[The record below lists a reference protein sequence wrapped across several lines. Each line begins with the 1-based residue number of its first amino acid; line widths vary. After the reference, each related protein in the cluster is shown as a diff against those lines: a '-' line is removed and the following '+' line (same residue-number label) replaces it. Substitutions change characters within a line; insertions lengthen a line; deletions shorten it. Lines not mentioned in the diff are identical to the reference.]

1 VTRFSAT
8 RTTPSF
14 VLTPMAVDPSW
25 RQGTRGLERAGRRWR
40 RAREGGGRGRD
51 QGRDARPRPGRAGD
65 GGRPVSDAE
74 SSRRCRAASRRARG
88 GGQERCR
95 ARAAPIARRRRPR
108 PPANRRHP
116 PPTTYLD
123 RLDRVFDLEEAA
135 FGGKGVDAAVVLGA
149 REKHGVRAVGAAED
163 RAVLQGCGRVSAARG
178 SGCVSRE
185 RPRNCATTRLA
196 RHSHRSPA
204 RPPPGAIAPGLVGPP
219 RPPARA
225 PAGGRRTVRRTWRW
239 CASRARTRAPS
250 PGLAGVAGGCRQTAV
265 GGGASGRARFPAPT
279 RRAPPHQPHKSP
291 CPPRVAALPPA
302 LAAPPSSLNASVAAR
317 RALSA
322 ARARNVSAPPKL
334 PTRAAKAAPRAAL
347 APGAARARR
356 AASARTRAEAVLGR
370 AKGNKSA
377 CARRL
382 PAAAAPPAL
391 QRTIITQ

>member
-1 VTRFSAT
+1 MTRFSAT

-51 QGRDARPRPGRAGD
+51 RGRDARPRPGRAGD
-65 GGRPVSDAE
+65 GGRPVSDAK

-135 FGGKGVDAAVVLGA
+135 FGGKCVDAAVVLGA
-149 REKHGVRAVGAAED
+149 REKHGVRAVGGGEG

-178 SGCVSRE
+178 GGVSAE
-185 RPRNCATTRLA
+185 RPRNCATARLA
-196 RHSHRSPA
+196 RHSHRSPV

-219 RPPARA
+219 RPSARA
-225 PAGGRRTVRRTWRW
+225 PAGGRRTVRRTWRGR
-239 CASRARTRAPS
+239 ASRARTRAPS
-250 PGLAGVAGGCRQTAV
+250 PGLAGVAGRCRQTAV
-265 GGGASGRARFPAPT
+265 GGGAGGRARFPAPT
-279 RRAPPHQPHKSP
+279 RRAPT
-291 CPPRVAALPPA
+291 PPA
-302 LAAPPSSLNASVAAR
+302 TQITMPSACGCTPACACGASKLAECQCCCAACAER
-317 RALSA
+317 CSCE
-322 ARARNVSAPPKL
+322 KCEC
-334 PTRAAKAAPRAAL
+334 AAKAADSCCEG
-347 APGAARARR
+347 GAACCTGAGGC
-356 AASARTRAEAVLGR
+356 ACPTGCKC
-370 AKGNKSA
+370 KGT
-377 CARRL
+377 C
-382 PAAAAPPAL
+382 
-391 QRTIITQ
+391 